1 MTKNESCEQTK
12 SGRRLLMIEL
22 FVDATQRRGIS
33 TRLFEQIRSAIVSG
47 RLAEGDRLPPTRELA
62 EQLGV
67 SRQTITTVYG
77 QLVAEGYLEGRAGGG
92 TLVSHTTTPALFTRR
107 TVSPL
112 APIEALDPEV
122 PAPPARAG
130 CADLRIGQP
139 DPALF
144 PLPDWRHCVVSALQ
158 QSPAN
163 YGDPAGS
170 SELRRSLAHWIGV
183 SRGVDVGPDQLVVT
197 AGAQHAIYLVA
208 RVLLRPGDTVAIE
221 DPGYP
226 PIRRLF
232 VSLGMRVIAVPVD
245 DEGLRVDRLPDHVKV
260 VYVTPSHQSPTGVTM
275 SLTRRRELLAFAEQ
289 HGVALIEDDYDSEY
303 RHTDRPLEPLQRLD
317 RTGRVI
323 YIGTFSKTLAP
334 SIRFG
339 FVALPE
345 PLVDAVVAW
354 RQLADW
360 QPPATTQDA
369 MHRFIIGGMLDRHLR
384 KVRKIYRERH
394 NLVIDTAHQWHSSG
408 LIAAPPNNHA
418 GLHLCLRLPGGVA
431 ESSVITDLRRQGI
444 GMSGLA
450 ECTQAPTPND
460 GLLIGF
466 GLTSRDVLPM
476 ALDLVGR
483 ALRVA
488 HEGR

>member
-1 MTKNESCEQTK
+1 
-12 SGRRLLMIEL
+12 MIEL
-22 FVDATQRRGIS
+22 FVDPAQRRGIS
-33 TRLFEQIRSAIVSG
+33 NQLFEQVRSAVVSG

-92 TLVSHTTTPALFTRR
+92 TFVCDTTTPAKALRR
-107 TVSPL
+107 PVSPL
-112 APIEALDPEV
+112 APVEV
-122 PAPPARAG
+122 FEPDLPAPPARAG
-130 CADLRIGQP
+130 YADLRIGQP

-144 PLPDWRHCVVSALQ
+144 PLTEWRHCIVSSLQ

-170 SELRRSLAHWIGV
+170 AELRRSLAHWIGM

-208 RVLLRPGDTVAIE
+208 RVLLRPGDTVAVE

-232 VSLGMRVIAVPVD
+232 ISLGIRVIAVPVD
-245 DEGLRVDRLPDHVKV
+245 ANGIVVDRLPAGAKV

-275 SLTRRRELLAFAEQ
+275 SLARRRELLAFAER
-289 HGVALIEDDYDSEY
+289 HGVAIIEDDYDSEY

-339 FVALPE
+339 FVALPDS
-345 PLVDAVVAW
+345 LVDAVVAW

-369 MHRFIIGGMLDRHLR
+369 MHRFITSGMLDRHLR
-384 KVRKIYRERH
+384 KVRRIYRERH
-394 NLVIDTAHQWHSSG
+394 NLVIDAAHRWHEAGS
-408 LIAAPPNNHA
+408 IAVPPNNHA
-418 GLHLCLRLPGGVA
+418 GLHLSLRLPNGVT
-431 ESSVITDLRRQGI
+431 ESSVIADLRRQGI

-450 ECTQAPTPND
+450 ECTHNPSSND

-466 GLTSRDVLPM
+466 GLTNRGVLPV
-476 ALDLVGR
+476 ALEFVGR
-483 ALRVA
+483 SLRSAARNV
-488 HEGR
+488 H

>member
-1 MTKNESCEQTK
+1 
-12 SGRRLLMIEL
+12 MIEL
-22 FVDATQRRGIS
+22 FVDPARRRGIS
-33 TRLFEQIRSAIVSG
+33 NQLFEQVRSAVVSG

-62 EQLGV
+62 ERVGV

-92 TLVSHTTTPALFTRR
+92 TFVCQTTRPARARR
-107 TVSPL
+107 RPVSPL
-112 APIEALDPEV
+112 APVEGFEPDL

-144 PLPDWRHCVVSALQ
+144 PLTEWRHCIVSSLQ
-158 QSPAN
+158 LSPAN

-170 SELRRSLAHWIGV
+170 ADLRRSLAHWIGM
-183 SRGVDVGPDQLVVT
+183 SRGVDVDPDQLVVT
-197 AGAQHAIYLVA
+197 AGAQHATYLVA
-208 RVLLRPGDTVAIE
+208 RVLLRPGDTVAVE

-232 VSLGMRVIAVPVD
+232 VSLGMRVVSVPVD
-245 DEGLRVDRLPDHVKV
+245 GNGIVVDRLPAGAKV

-275 SLTRRRELLAFAEQ
+275 SLGRRRELLAFAER
-289 HGVALIEDDYDSEY
+289 HGVAIIEDDYDSEY

-339 FVALPE
+339 FVALPDS
-345 PLVDAVVAW
+345 LVEAVVAW

-360 QPPATTQDA
+360 QPPAMTQDA
-369 MHRFIIGGMLDRHLR
+369 MHRFITSGMLDRHLR
-384 KVRKIYRERH
+384 KARKSYSERH
-394 NLVIDTAHQWHSSG
+394 GLVIDAAHRWHRSG

-418 GLHLCLRLPGGVA
+418 GLHLSLRLPNGVT
-431 ESSVITDLRRQGI
+431 ESGVIADLRRQGL

-450 ECTQAPTPND
+450 ECTHNPSSND

-466 GLTSRDVLPM
+466 GLTNRGVLPV
-476 ALDLVGR
+476 ALEFVGR
-483 ALRVA
+483 SLRSAARNV
-488 HEGR
+488 H

>member
-1 MTKNESCEQTK
+1 
-12 SGRRLLMIEL
+12 MIEL

-33 TRLFEQIRSAIVSG
+33 AALFEQIRTAILTG

-62 EQLGV
+62 EQIGV
-67 SRQTITTVYG
+67 SRQTVTTVYG

-92 TLVSHTTTPALFTRR
+92 TFVCHTTTPREPRR
-107 TVSPL
+107 RPVSPL
-112 APIEALDPEV
+112 APVGAFEPDLPT
-122 PAPPARAG
+122 PPARPG

-144 PLPDWRHCVVSALQ
+144 PLADWRHCVVSAMQ
-158 QSPAN
+158 QPPAN

-170 SELRRSLAHWIGV
+170 PELRRSLAHWIGG
-183 SRGVDVGPDQLVVT
+183 SRGVEVGPDQLVVT
-197 AGAQHAIYLVA
+197 SGAQHGIYLVA

-221 DPGYP
+221 DPGYL

-232 VSLGMRVIAVPVD
+232 ISFGMRVVSVPID
-245 DEGLRVDRLPDHVKV
+245 DNGIVVHRLPTDVKV

-275 SLTRRRELLAFAEQ
+275 SLTRRRELLAFAER
-289 HGVALIEDDYDSEY
+289 HGVAIIEDDYDSEY

-339 FVALPE
+339 FVALPDS
-345 PLVDAVVAW
+345 LVDAVVAW

-369 MHRFIIGGMLDRHLR
+369 MHRFITSGMLDRHLR
-384 KVRKIYRERH
+384 KARKIYRERH
-394 NLVIDTAHQWHSSG
+394 HLVIEAAHQWHRSG

-418 GLHLCLRLPGGVA
+418 GLHLSVRLPEGVA
-431 ESSVITDLRRQGI
+431 ESSVITGLRRHGI
-444 GMSGLA
+444 GISSLA
-450 ECTQAPTPND
+450 ESAHNPPPND

-466 GLTSRDVLPM
+466 GLTNRDVLPD

-483 ALRVA
+483 SLSIAR
-488 HEGR
+488 HEVVDIQPCD

>member
-1 MTKNESCEQTK
+1 
-12 SGRRLLMIEL
+12 MIEL
-22 FVDATQRRGIS
+22 FVDPTQRRGIS
-33 TRLFEQIRSAIVSG
+33 NQLFEQVRAAVVSG

-67 SRQTITTVYG
+67 SRQTITKVYG
-77 QLVAEGYLEGRAGGG
+77 LLVAEGYLEGRAGGG
-92 TLVSHTTTPALFTRR
+92 TLVSYTTTPAKARR
-107 TVSPL
+107 RPVSPL
-112 APIEALDPEV
+112 APIEVFEPDL
-122 PAPPARAG
+122 PAPPARRG

-144 PLPDWRHCVVSALQ
+144 PLTDWRHCVVSSLQ
-158 QSPAN
+158 QSPVN

-170 SELRRSLAHWIGV
+170 ADLRRSLAHWIGM
-183 SRGVDVGPDQLVVT
+183 SRGVDVGADQLVVT

-208 RVLLRPGDTVAIE
+208 RVLLRPGDTVAVE

-232 VSLGMRVIAVPVD
+232 ISLGMRVVSVPVD
-245 DEGLRVDRLPDHVKV
+245 ENGIVVDRLPADVKV

-275 SLTRRRELLAFAEQ
+275 SLACRRELLAFAER
-289 HGVALIEDDYDSEY
+289 HGVAIIEDDYDSEY

-339 FVALPE
+339 FVALPD

-360 QPPATTQDA
+360 QPPAITQDA
-369 MHRFIIGGMLDRHLR
+369 MHRFITSGMLDRHLR
-384 KVRKIYRERH
+384 NVRKIYRERH
-394 NLVIDTAHQWHSSG
+394 NLVIDAANSWHDAG
-408 LIAAPPNNHA
+408 LIAATPNNHA
-418 GLHLCLRLPGGVA
+418 GLHLCLRLPDCVT
-431 ESSVITDLRRQGI
+431 ESSVIADLRRQGI

-450 ECTQAPTPND
+450 ECTHNPSSND

-466 GLTSRDVLPM
+466 GLTNRDVLPD
-476 ALDLVGR
+476 ALHLVERSLMRAAGR
-483 ALRVA
+483 R
-488 HEGR
+488 GD

>member
-1 MTKNESCEQTK
+1 
-12 SGRRLLMIEL
+12 MIEL
-22 FVDATQRRGIS
+22 FVDPAQRRGIS
-33 TRLFEQIRSAIVSG
+33 NQLFEQVRSAVVSG

-62 EQLGV
+62 QQLGV

-92 TLVSHTTTPALFTRR
+92 TYVSHITTPTRAR
-107 TVSPL
+107 RRQVSPL
-112 APIEALDPEV
+112 APIEVFEPDLS
-122 PAPPARAG
+122 APPARAG
-130 CADLRIGQP
+130 CGDLRIGQP

-144 PLPDWRHCVVSALQ
+144 PLTDWRHCIVSSLQ

-163 YGDPAGS
+163 YGDPAGLVD
-170 SELRRSLAHWIGV
+170 LRRSLAHWIGM
-183 SRGVDVGPDQLVVT
+183 SRGVDVGPDQLLVT

-208 RVLLRPGDTVAIE
+208 RVLLRPGDTVAVE

-226 PIRRLF
+226 PIQRLF
-232 VSLGMRVIAVPVD
+232 VSLGMRVVSVPVD
-245 DEGLRVDRLPDHVKV
+245 ENGIVVDRLPAGAKV

-275 SLTRRRELLAFAEQ
+275 SLGRRRELLAFAER
-289 HGVALIEDDYDSEY
+289 HGVAVIEDDYDSEY
-303 RHTDRPLEPLQRLD
+303 RHTARPLEPLQRLD

-339 FVALPE
+339 FVALPDS
-345 PLVDAVVAW
+345 LVEAVVAW

-360 QPPATTQDA
+360 QPPAMTQDA
-369 MHRFIIGGMLDRHLR
+369 MHRFITSGMLDRHLR
-384 KVRKIYRERH
+384 KARKSYSERH
-394 NLVIDTAHQWHSSG
+394 GLVIDAAHRWHRSG

-418 GLHLCLRLPGGVA
+418 GLHLSLRLPDGVT
-431 ESSVITDLRRQGI
+431 ESRVIADVRRQGI

-450 ECTQAPTPND
+450 ECTHNPSSND

-466 GLTSRDVLPM
+466 GLTNSDVLPD
-476 ALDLVGR
+476 ALHLVER
-483 ALRVA
+483 SLRSAARIV
-488 HEGR
+488 H

>member
-1 MTKNESCEQTK
+1 
-12 SGRRLLMIEL
+12 MIEL
-22 FVDATQRRGIS
+22 FVDPAQRRGIS
-33 TRLFEQIRSAIVSG
+33 NQLFKQVRSALVSG

-77 QLVAEGYLEGRAGGG
+77 QLVAVGYLEGRAGGG
-92 TLVSHTTTPALFTRR
+92 TFVCPTTTPAKARR
-107 TVSPL
+107 RPVSPL
-112 APIEALDPEV
+112 APIEAFEPDL

-144 PLPDWRHCVVSALQ
+144 PLTEWRHCIVSSLQ

-170 SELRRSLAHWIGV
+170 ADLRRSLAHWIGM

-208 RVLLRPGDTVAIE
+208 RVLLRPGDTVAVE

-232 VSLGMRVIAVPVD
+232 ASLGMRVVSVPVD
-245 DEGLRVDRLPDHVKV
+245 EKGIVVDRLPAGVKV

-275 SLTRRRELLAFAEQ
+275 SLGRRRELLAFAER
-289 HGVALIEDDYDSEY
+289 HGVAIIEDDYDSEY

-339 FVALPE
+339 FVALPDS
-345 PLVDAVVAW
+345 LVDAVVAW

-360 QPPATTQDA
+360 QPPAMTQDA
-369 MHRFIIGGMLDRHLR
+369 MHRFITSGMLDRHLR

-394 NLVIDTAHQWHSSG
+394 GLVIEAAHHWHRSG
-408 LIAAPPNNHA
+408 LIAAPPDNHA
-418 GLHLCLRLPGGVA
+418 GLHLSLRLPDGVA
-431 ESSVITDLRRQGI
+431 ESSVITELRRHGV
-444 GMSGLA
+444 GMSGLT
-450 ECTQAPTPND
+450 ECTYTPPLND

-466 GLTSRDVLPM
+466 GLTNCDVLPD
-476 ALDLVGR
+476 ALDLVER
-483 ALRVA
+483 ALQA
-488 HEGR
+488 TS

>member
-1 MTKNESCEQTK
+1 
-12 SGRRLLMIEL
+12 MIEL
-22 FVDATQRRGIS
+22 FVDPTQRRGIS
-33 TRLFEQIRSAIVSG
+33 MALFAQIRTAVVSG
-47 RLAEGDRLPPTRELA
+47 RLAEGDRLPPTRQLA
-62 EQLGV
+62 DQLGV
-67 SRQTITTVYG
+67 SRQTITMVYG

-92 TLVSHTTTPALFTRR
+92 TFVSYTATPAKARR
-107 TVSPL
+107 RPVSPL
-112 APIEALDPEV
+112 APIEAFEPDA
-122 PAPPARAG
+122 PAPPAWAG

-144 PLPDWRHCVVSALQ
+144 PLTDWRHCVVSALQ

-170 SELRRSLAHWIGV
+170 ADLRRSLAHWIGM

-208 RVLLRPGDTVAIE
+208 RVLLRPGDTVAVE

-232 VSLGMRVIAVPVD
+232 ASLGMRVVSVPVD
-245 DEGLRVDRLPDHVKV
+245 ANGILVDRLPADVKV

-275 SLTRRRELLAFAEQ
+275 SLARRRELLAFAER
-289 HGVALIEDDYDSEY
+289 HGVAIIEDDYDSEY

-339 FVALPE
+339 FVALPDS
-345 PLVDAVVAW
+345 LVDAVVAW

-360 QPPATTQDA
+360 QPPAATQDA
-369 MHRFIIGGMLDRHLR
+369 MHRFITSGMLDRHLR
-384 KVRKIYRERH
+384 KVRKVYRERH
-394 NLVIDTAHQWHSSG
+394 GLVIDAAHQWHRSG

-418 GLHLCLRLPGGVA
+418 GLHLSLRLPDGVA
-431 ESSVITDLRRQGI
+431 ESSVVTELRRQGI
-444 GMSGLA
+444 GMSGLT
-450 ECTQAPTPND
+450 ECTYISSPTD

-466 GLTSRDVLPM
+466 GLANRGVLAP
-476 ALDLVGR
+476 ALDLLGR
-483 ALRVA
+483 SLAMAVK
-488 HEGR
+488 HT